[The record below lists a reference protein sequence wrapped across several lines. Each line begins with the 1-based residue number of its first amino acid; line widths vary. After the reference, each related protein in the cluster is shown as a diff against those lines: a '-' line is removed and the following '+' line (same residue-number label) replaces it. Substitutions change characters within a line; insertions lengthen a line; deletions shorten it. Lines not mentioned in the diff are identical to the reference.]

1 MNTKEYIFNQYKM
14 YPKLELQDIL
24 KFIYQSSYGCEHLV
38 SDYDEVKSRIEKEP
52 INPSGSIEE
61 LDAMGER
68 GKLLMKDKYSIEAV
82 ASQMKAVYEWIL
94 GNFTRPNFVFIK

>member
-61 LDAMGER
+61 LDGDYIRLPLSYGLSASTLASLFIRSAKPSLNAKE
-68 GKLLMKDKYSIEAV
+68 KL
-82 ASQMKAVYEWIL
+82 
-94 GNFTRPNFVFIK
+94 